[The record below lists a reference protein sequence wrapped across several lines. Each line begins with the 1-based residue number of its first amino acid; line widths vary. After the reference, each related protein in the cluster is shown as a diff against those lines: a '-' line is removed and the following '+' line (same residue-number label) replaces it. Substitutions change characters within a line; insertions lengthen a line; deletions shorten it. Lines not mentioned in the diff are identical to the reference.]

1 MTNIMYPV
9 MALGGLG
16 IGFGVILSIAS
27 KFFEVP
33 VDPKVDE
40 LNRAL
45 PGANCGACGFPG
57 CGGLATALAEGKA
70 PINACGPGGQKTADH
85 IAEILGLNS
94 EVVNKEVAVV
104 LCQGDCDKAK
114 DKYRYE
120 GIQDCR
126 ISSRLADGQK
136 SCSYGCLG
144 CGTCF
149 DVCQFDAI
157 RMVDGVAV
165 IDREKCTACLK
176 CVDICPKKIIE
187 MVPYENEAIVMCK
200 SEDGGKVVRGNCSIG
215 CIGCKICVKN
225 CPADAFTFEN
235 NLAKIIYEKC
245 TNCQICVEKC
255 PTKCIVN
262 PVKSAEENI
271 IAS

>member
-1 MTNIMYPV
+1 MNDIIYPV

-33 VDPKVDE
+33 VDPKVE
-40 LNRAL
+40 EILHAL

-57 CGGLATALAEGKA
+57 CGGLATALAEGRA
-70 PINACGPGGQKTADH
+70 PINACGPGGQKSADK
-85 IAEILGLNS
+85 IASILGTDS
-94 EVVNKEVAVV
+94 ATVEKEVAVV

-114 DKYRYE
+114 DKYIYE

-126 ISSRLADGQK
+126 ISSRLSDGQK

-144 CGTCF
+144 CGTCY

-157 RMVDGVAV
+157 RMINGVAV
-165 IDREKCTACLK
+165 IDREKCTACKK
-176 CVDICPKKIIE
+176 CVVVCPKKIIE
-187 MVPYENEAIVMCK
+187 MVPYENEAIVKCK
-200 SEDGGKVVRGNCSIG
+200 SEDTGKVVRSHCSIG
-215 CIGCKICVKN
+215 CIACQICVKN
-225 CPADAFTFEN
+225 CPSDAFTFEN
-235 NLAKIIYEKC
+235 NLAKIIYDKC
-245 TNCQICVEKC
+245 TNCGICVQKC

-262 PVKSAEENI
+262 PVKTSEEDN